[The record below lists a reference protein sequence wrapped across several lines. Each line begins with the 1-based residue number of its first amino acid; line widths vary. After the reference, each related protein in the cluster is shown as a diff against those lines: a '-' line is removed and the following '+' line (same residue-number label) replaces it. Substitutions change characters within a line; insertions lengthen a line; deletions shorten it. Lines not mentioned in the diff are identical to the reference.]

1 MNRFDKYILVLIF
14 MSALALTAWLAYH
27 AHGRFDFWLIMSMTM
42 IAGFII
48 GTGYVRNLI
57 DPLNKRSDEL
67 ELLSRQT
74 LHELNLPVATILANT
89 QMLLKNEED
98 IKNIKRL
105 KRINQA
111 AKTLQ
116 TMYTELDYTIKKQ
129 IHKIEKE
136 PCDLKELVSHKL
148 ESYEEIFPQINF
160 QVTLESSSVKID
172 TIGFLKV
179 LDNLVHNAV
188 KYSKPDSIIRIEL
201 HDMQLE
207 IEDEGVGMEE
217 DFFLQ
222 AFEHYYQEDDDNK
235 GQGLGLGLVKEYCD
249 RNKIHI
255 YLNSKKDLG
264 TKISLDF
271 SALAQ
276 SNQEIKD
283 ARK

>member
-14 MSALALTAWLAYH
+14 MAALALAAFFAYN
-27 AHGRFDFWLIMSMTM
+27 AHGRFDLWLIMSMTV

-57 DPLNKRSDEL
+57 DPLDRRSSEL

-89 QMLLKNEED
+89 QMLLKNEQES
-98 IKNIKRL
+98 KNIKRL
-105 KRINQA
+105 ERINLA
-111 AKTLQ
+111 ANTLQ
-116 TMYTELDYTIKKQ
+116 SMYTELDYTIKKQ

-136 PCDLKELVSHKL
+136 SCDLKDLIEQKL
-148 ESYEEIFPQINF
+148 ESYIEIFSQINF
-160 QVTLESSSVKID
+160 VVTLESSSVKID

-188 KYSKPDSIIRIEL
+188 KYSKPDSVVKISL
-201 HDMQLE
+201 KDMQLI
-207 IEDEGVGMEE
+207 IEDEGIGMEE
-217 DFFLQ
+217 NFFLQ
-222 AFEHYYQEDDDNK
+222 AFEHYYQEDDENT
-235 GQGLGLGLVKEYCD
+235 GHGLGLGLVKEYCD
-249 RNKIHI
+249 RYKIKI

-264 TKISLDF
+264 TKISLDL

-276 SNQEIKD
+276 SN
-283 ARK
+283 